1 MRGVYGGCVMKW
13 FMPHSSSRENKT
25 NPQKS
30 WGSFSFR
37 IDGSRRRKTPGG
49 DPLRWEESARVSR
62 GGNVGKR
69 NRLNLPA
76 YLFIIYIYFFFF
88 LLFFLLVWSVI
99 DASLSALLRRKF
111 FFGRRIP
118 KALRARLISLDISS
132 WLRIWNVALCL
143 YTFI

>member
-1 MRGVYGGCVMKW
+1 MRGVYGGVRDEVIHAAFIVAWKQNKPPKELRVFLFPYRRQQKKKNPWRRSIAMGRKCA
-13 FMPHSSSRENKT
+13 RE
-25 NPQKS
+25 P
-30 WGSFSFR
+30 
-37 IDGSRRRKTPGG
+37 RRKC
-49 DPLRWEESARVSR
+49 WKEEQVE
-62 GGNVGKR
+62 
-69 NRLNLPA
+69 PA
-76 YLFIIYIYFFFF
+76 CLFIYYIYIF
-88 LLFFLLVWSVI
+88 LFLSSFFLLVWSVI